1 MTPDGKKQDTPA
13 TPVKPRPWFTPQHTA
28 ADDRDY
34 YPERVCRSDD
44 VRRSL
49 STVNGVSRLTKR
61 PRPLRG
67 APGMTMDSR
76 QGDEARLNRGWGLR

>member
-1 MTPDGKKQDTPA
+1 MTPDGKKQNTPA
-13 TPVKPRPWFTPQHTA
+13 TPVKPRPWLRHHTPVPTTA
-28 ADDRDY
+28 TTTPKGGDAATTFA
-34 YPERVCRSDD
+34 
-44 VRRSL
+44 SL
-49 STVNGVSRLTKR
+49 SKFNEVSRLTKR